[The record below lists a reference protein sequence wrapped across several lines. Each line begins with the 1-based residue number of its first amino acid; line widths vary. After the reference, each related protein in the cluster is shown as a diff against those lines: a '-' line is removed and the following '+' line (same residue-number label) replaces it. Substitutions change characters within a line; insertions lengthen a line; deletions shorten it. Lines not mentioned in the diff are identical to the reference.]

1 MNGMKAQLLTAT
13 LFTAFSGALS
23 AADPQLLNLVMP
35 DAKVLAGVNV
45 EQAKGTQFGQYVLN
59 QLQSEDAHMQQLVT
73 LTGFDP
79 RRDVRELLVA
89 SDGVP
94 GGKTGLALAR
104 GNFDVAKITAA
115 ATLQGAASEVY
126 NSITILEDPKKQSMG
141 IAFLDSTTVVAGDIA
156 SVKGAIDRMK
166 IAQPLPAAV
175 LVKVNQWSNSQDA
188 WGITTVPPASLAP
201 PMKTAKRQCQSHAQR
216 RAERTDGGGRR
227 EVRRAG
233 GVQRRSAV
241 RHRTERDHARRRG
254 QTAGQ
259 SGADAGGSG
268 PDGGGADQVG
278 ECDCQRQRGDGF
290 GQPTAGRVPADAA
303 APQEDGDGGPQAIS
317 QGLAGS
323 AWPAG
328 QRSR

>member
-1 MNGMKAQLLTAT
+1 MNGMKAQLLTVT

-59 QLQSEDAHMQQLVT
+59 QLQTEDAHMQQLVT

-126 NSITILEDPKKQSMG
+126 NSITILEDPKKQTMG
-141 IAFLDSTTVVAGDIA
+141 IAFLDSTTVAAGDIA
-156 SVKGAIDRMK
+156 SVKGAIDRLK

-175 LVKVNQWSNSQDA
+175 LVKVNQWSTSQDA

-201 PMKTAKRQCQSHAQR
+201 PMKAANANANANPMLNVAQNVQTA
-216 RAERTDGGGRR
+216 
-227 EVRRAG
+227 AG
-233 GVQRRSAV
+233 GVKFGAQVVFSGEAQCDTAQNATTLGDV
-241 RHRTERDHARRRG
+241 VKLLINLA
-254 QTAGQ
+254 QMQAGQ
-259 SGADAGGSG
+259 DA
-268 PDGGGADQVG
+268 
-278 ECDCQRQRGDGF
+278 
-290 GQPTAGRVPADAA
+290 TAA
-303 APQEDGDGGPQAIS
+303 ALIKSVAVTTDGNVLKVSASLPQDVFQQMLQPHKKTGMAVHK
-317 QGLAGS
+317 
-323 AWPAG
+323 
-328 QRSR
+328 R